1 MAAVLIPTILRPH
14 TEGQE
19 RLEVAAGTVD
29 EAIAEVTER
38 FPEAGAR
45 LRQALTKRYVIASIN
60 GRDIRDLADGATPL
74 GAADELYLLW
84 AVAGG

>member
-1 MAAVLIPTILRPH
+1 MSAVLIPSILRPH
-14 TEGQE
+14 TGGRE
-19 RLEVAAGTVD
+19 RVEVKAATVA
-29 EAIAEVTER
+29 EAIDAVADQ

-45 LRQALTKRYVIASIN
+45 IRQAMARRYVVVSVG

-74 GAADELYLLW
+74 GERDEVHLLW